1 MAHDNDI
8 FESKG
13 ILEAMPSKSFSQMKK
28 LRPRELDVL
37 ITSDITFL
45 LVLSDEIQWPRGLD
59 LILDSTAYQLF
70 G

>member
-1 MAHDNDI
+1 
-8 FESKG
+8 
-13 ILEAMPSKSFSQMKK
+13 MPSKSFSQMKK